1 MSSLQTTEQDWL
13 SVFTSRGALREGHF
27 LLSSGRHSDRYVQ
40 CAAVLDDPHLA
51 GEIAEVI
58 RAQLTKPFDR
68 VLAAPMGGLLI
79 GHEVARAAGV
89 RLIFPERDADGSFRF
104 RRGFSIDPG
113 ERLCVIEDVI
123 TTGRTTRE
131 LFALVEGAGGTVAGV
146 GAIVDRSATHEVDG
160 HPIRAALVVAL
171 SAYAPEDCPL
181 CAAGAPF
188 TKPGSRPLAQR
199 STA

>member
-1 MSSLQTTEQDWL
+1 MSFLQTTEQDWL

-27 LLSSGRHSDRYVQ
+27 LLSSGRHSDRYIQ
-40 CAAVLDDPHLA
+40 CAAVLDDPRLA
-51 GEIAEVI
+51 GAIAEAI
-58 RAQLTKPFDR
+58 RTHLSEPFDR

-79 GHEVARAAGV
+79 GHEVARAADV
-89 RLIFPERDADGSFRF
+89 RLVFPERDGEGTFRL
-104 RRGFSIDPG
+104 RRGFTIDPG

-123 TTGRTTRE
+123 TTGQTTRE

-146 GAIVDRSATHEVDG
+146 GAVVDRSATHEVDG
-160 HPIRAALVVAL
+160 HPIHAALVVAL
-171 SAYAPEDCPL
+171 STYAPEDCPL
-181 CAAGAPF
+181 CAARAPF